1 MPAAKKKPTG
11 MLKARQARVKKG
23 GKPYTKAEPDYGYK
37 KTSDAAMLKALV
49 AAESQRQ
56 INRTIETQHSYAF
69 VNMSYFVPNVSTGT
83 PSMSGFQMIGLNQT
97 YVPASGT
104 SPASLNPTWNNMMVF
119 NLSALCQIRT
129 GTTPAVTGY
138 RVGNKVNVAAL
149 TATING
155 GVLGPGADCT
165 YYAMIAKRKDGGLV
179 GQATTPSIV
188 TSDNTSLWK
197 SSNEG
202 PLAAMN
208 LGAGVNC
215 PVPNYAS
222 TMRRNYDSWTF
233 TQGAMTSSSVKIPNA
248 GAGAAVDDTDYNAKV
263 EMKLYHA
270 FNEVWDY
277 TQLNSNSV
285 LTIKGGDYFFYL
297 WREGP
302 PDRNAQ
308 ANLNV
313 QFTLSFKDG

>member
-1 MPAAKKKPTG
+1 MAPRNPGEPVYFTKSNQGKGIPAKKS
-11 MLKARQARVKKG
+11 
-23 GKPYTKAEPDYGYK
+23 TKDAYGY
-37 KTSDAAMLKALV
+37 TSKNDSSMLKALV

-56 INRTIETQHSYAF
+56 INKSIETQHSYAL
-69 VNMSYFVPNVSTGT
+69 VNLNYFTPNVSTGT
-83 PSMSGFQMIGLNQT
+83 PSMSGFSMIALNQT
-97 YVPASGT
+97 YVAASGST
-104 SPASLNPTWNNMMVF
+104 AATITPNWNNMMVF

-138 RVGNKVNVAAL
+138 RVGNKVNAGGL
-149 TATING
+149 TVQVNG
-155 GVLGPGADCT
+155 GVLGPASDCV
-165 YYAMIAKRKDGGLV
+165 YYAMIARRKDGALV
-179 GQATTPSIV
+179 GQATTPSLV
-188 TSDNTSLWK
+188 TSNNTNLWK
-197 SSNEG
+197 SQNEG

-208 LGAGVNC
+208 VGSSVDC

-233 TQGAMTSSSVKIPNA
+233 TQGAMTSSILKVPNA
-248 GAGAAVDDTDYNAKV
+248 GPGSAVDNTDYTAKV

-277 TQLNSNSV
+277 TSQTSNST

-302 PDRNAQ
+302 VDSMGQ
-308 ANLNV
+308 SNLNV
-313 QFTLSFKDG
+313 QFTLSFKDA